1 MKRSIRRAMAV
12 AVMMQIAVGT
22 ASHEMEAQSKKA
34 TTPTE
39 VAPAPLGLVKY
50 TRPPSVSLKVA
61 QDPVGSC
68 YAVKDC
74 QGEPVI
80 VAYLPKDL
88 CVASGGKSWRQELPL
103 PGACQNL

>member
-1 MKRSIRRAMAV
+1 MKRSIRRAIAAMAL
-12 AVMMQIAVGT
+12 AAVGT
-22 ASHEMEAQSKKA
+22 VSHEIQAQSKKA
-34 TTPTE
+34 TTPAE
-39 VAPAPLGLVKY
+39 AAPAPLGPVKY
-50 TRPPSVSLKVA
+50 IPPPSVSLKVA

-74 QGEPVI
+74 QGEPVM